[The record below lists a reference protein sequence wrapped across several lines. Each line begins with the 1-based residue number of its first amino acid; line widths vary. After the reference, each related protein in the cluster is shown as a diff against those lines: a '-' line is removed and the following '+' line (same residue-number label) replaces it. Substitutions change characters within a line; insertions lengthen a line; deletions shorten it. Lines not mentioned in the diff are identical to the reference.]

1 MRETEYEP
9 NIQKNLSFV
18 TNSAGCLKI
27 ISPAIPVIKLWLA
40 LLLCCG
46 NFFLYNLKKSRTHGG
61 VTLPTL
67 PFSLSWLLLLGNTVR
82 SERVTMQIC
91 GEYFHSSTA
100 LSRGVHYKARLLG

>member
-1 MRETEYEP
+1 MNQTSRK
-9 NIQKNLSFV
+9 IFV

-67 PFSLSWLLLLGNTVR
+67 SF
-82 SERVTMQIC
+82 
-91 GEYFHSSTA
+91 FHS
-100 LSRGVHYKARLLG
+100 LFLFLFLGSCFLEIL